1 MKPMIPKDK
10 KIKSRVG
17 RRSTAATQSQSPAK
31 PDILNRIFQN
41 LTRQENVEQFKA
53 KKNNYEEQSFS
64 SGKSYLSHC
73 QRWFALSPQK
83 TQTRLR
89 PISNPFYELQEDPVH
104 QRILKTAKTFSN

>member
-1 MKPMIPKDK
+1 MIPKDK

-53 KKNNYEEQSFS
+53 KKNDYEEQSFS
-64 SGKSYLSHC
+64 LGKAIYLAANADLPYL
-73 QRWFALSPQK
+73 RK
-83 TQTRLR
+83 RLR
-89 PISNPFYELQEDPVH
+89 QGYVQFLIHFTNYK
-104 QRILKTAKTFSN
+104 RILFICEY